1 MSILFYFLVFIK
13 NSCNSEGKVI
23 EHFGIQIALGEML
36 SVKMKI
42 KMKIDVFYG
51 RNGYFLESPNEDQI
65 NHWIN

>member
-1 MSILFYFLVFIK
+1 M
-13 NSCNSEGKVI
+13 I

-65 NHWIN
+65 NH